1 MKVNQNLSKNDK
13 NYSNYEKFMPGS
25 GGGHEAAGR
34 CAGRCVCSVGLRLF
48 RARHILM
55 ITIVMAEERPNR
67 TSRKTT
73 DRPRRR
79 DIVLT
84 ASLAV
89 LVMAVL
95 AIAGE
100 LQPGVFLAGALAV
113 AGLAAVYYL
122 TALTAAEPSP
132 RPAAAAQSRPV
143 EADACE
149 AMLERLPI
157 PVLLIGPGGRIERA
171 NPSARAFL
179 GLGTE
184 RGLLSTALRQPRV
197 LEAVS
202 AALRGERGAAVEYA
216 TLAPLESHVRAFI
229 EPIRL
234 DAPGPM
240 PFRAMLVLADDTSSK
255 RAERMRADF
264 LANASHELRTPL
276 ASLSGFLETLQ
287 GPARDDEEARDRFL
301 TIMMEQTV
309 RMRRLIDDL
318 LSLSRVEMNEHV
330 TPTGVVELN
339 ALVRDVVEVL
349 RLAADRRAITL
360 DVVMAQGATP
370 VRGDHDQI
378 YEVVENLVENA
389 IKYSPDGATVKVWV
403 EGSRTRDGAE
413 HLPERIDPQ
422 SGRLTLSAPPLDPDA
437 RFAVVRVRDSG
448 PGIERRYLPRLSERF
463 FRVDGQKS
471 GPAAGTGLGLA
482 IVKHI
487 VSRHRGGFTVES
499 APGAGTVFSVFL
511 ALAPAKT
518 IIESRADAAPDTS
531 PPEPGDNR
539 ADAVTKA

>member
-1 MKVNQNLSKNDK
+1 MK
-13 NYSNYEKFMPGS
+13 S
-25 GGGHEAAGR
+25 GTDAKCAAR
-34 CAGRCVCSVGLRLF
+34 RHLF
-48 RARHILM
+48 RTRHILM
-55 ITIVMAEERPNR
+55 IPIAMAEERTNR
-67 TSRKTT
+67 TPRKTM

-79 DIVLT
+79 DIALT

-95 AIAGE
+95 TVAGE
-100 LQPGVFLAGALAV
+100 LQPGVFLAGSLAL

-122 TALTAAEPSP
+122 TALTAAEPNPSP
-132 RPAAAAQSRPV
+132 ASAADLRPV

-179 GLGTE
+179 GLGAE

-216 TLAPLESHVRAFI
+216 TLAPLESHVRAFV

-234 DAPGPM
+234 NTPGPM

-287 GPARDDEEARDRFL
+287 GPARDDPEARERFL
-301 TIMMEQTV
+301 AIMMEQTE

-330 TPTGVVELN
+330 VPTGVVELN
-339 ALVRDVVEVL
+339 ALVRDVAEVL
-349 RLAADRRAITL
+349 GLVAEKRAITL
-360 DVVMAQGATP
+360 EVILAEAATP

-389 IKYSPDGATVKVWV
+389 IKYSPDGAVVRVWV
-403 EGSRTRDGAE
+403 EASRTRDGAE
-413 HLPERIDPQ
+413 HLPERMDPQ

-437 RFAVVRVRDSG
+437 RFAVVRVRDAG

-471 GPAAGTGLGLA
+471 GPTAGTGLGLA

-499 APGAGTVFSVFL
+499 APGAGSIFSVFL
-511 ALAPAKT
+511 ALAPARANAEIAAT
-518 IIESRADAAPDTS
+518 SQPPAPESGLVDNAADT
-531 PPEPGDNR
+531 
-539 ADAVTKA
+539 VTKV